1 MAICAAFMKE
11 GTLKTTLALIG
22 KFGASACFAIVYVYT
37 AELFPT
43 VIRNTA
49 IGACSTVARLGG
61 MMAIMIGLLATYWT
75 PAPMLIMGIVAVV
88 AGTLALMLPETV
100 GNKLPET
107 MDDAINIG
115 KNSNRGIC
123 TCICPQSLD
132 EMFKEN

>member
-1 MAICAAFMKE
+1 MAVLQII
-11 GTLKTTLALIG
+11 LSLVG
-22 KFGASACFAIVYVYT
+22 KFGAAANFGIVYVYT

-49 IGACSTVARLGG
+49 IGACSTVARVGG

-88 AGTLALMLPETV
+88 AGTLALLLPETV
-100 GNKLPET
+100 GTKLPET
-107 MDDAINIG
+107 MEDAINIG

-123 TCICPQSLD
+123 TCVCPQSLE
-132 EMFKEN
+132 EMLEEN